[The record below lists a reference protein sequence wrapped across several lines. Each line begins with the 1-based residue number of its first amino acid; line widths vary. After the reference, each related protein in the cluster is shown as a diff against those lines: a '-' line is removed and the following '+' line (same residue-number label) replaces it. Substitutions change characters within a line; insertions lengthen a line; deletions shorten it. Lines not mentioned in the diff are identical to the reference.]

1 MQKMSYYPSY
11 LPEEEIQKVIF
22 DNDYLNYIEN
32 KRALQESSI
41 YQSGD
46 ETLSNGQLR
55 EQSPTS
61 ENEVTSN
68 QQLNVQSTD
77 ELVNQANQRSTLP
90 AAKIHQAA
98 EEKKKAL
105 QFVQYE
111 CIKSELKEE
120 YEKKVGFLHKRL
132 NKKA

>member
-98 EEKKKAL
+98 AEKKKAL

>member
-1 MQKMSYYPSY
+1 MVNTSGNEMQKMSYYPSY

-77 ELVNQANQRSTLP
+77 ELVN
-90 AAKIHQAA
+90 
-98 EEKKKAL
+98 
-105 QFVQYE
+105 
-111 CIKSELKEE
+111 
-120 YEKKVGFLHKRL
+120 
-132 NKKA
+132 